1 MHVER
6 LYWRNAT
13 GWSRSSSRCTR
24 ADLVLYFGGRKSLSD
39 ERHQELAALHP
50 GAHILGCSSSGQIV
64 DGKLND
70 DGIDA
75 VAMSFDSTRVK
86 LAREIVANP
95 QQSRACGEA
104 IGRALAADDLA
115 GIFVLADGR
124 EVGGDDLVDGL
135 ADAVG
140 QSVPVI
146 GGMAADGADFAE
158 TLVGADTPP
167 RRKTV
172 GAVGFYGDAVSL
184 GHGCAGGWDVFGPLR
199 QVTRAEGNT
208 IFEFDGEPA
217 LDLYERYLGE
227 EEARGLPGTGLRFP
241 LRLHDPDRPYSP
253 IIRTVFAVDR
263 KARSLT
269 LGTRVPQGWVS
280 QMMRGSF
287 ERLASGAA
295 RAARRAAAGTADRDG
310 IAILVSCVGRRL
322 LMGQRVADEVE
333 DADAE
338 LGTRMIRLGFYSY
351 GEIAPDDMSGIC
363 EMHNQTMVVATLSE
377 DGDR

>member
-6 LYWRNAT
+6 LCWRDAT
-13 GWSRSSSRCTR
+13 GWSRSSSRCAR
-24 ADLVLYFGGRKSLSD
+24 ADLVLYFGGRAGLSD
-39 ERHQELAALHP
+39 ERHHELAALYP
-50 GAHILGCSSSGQIV
+50 VARILGCSSAGQIV
-64 DGKLND
+64 DGQLHD
-70 DGIDA
+70 GGIDA
-75 VAMSFDSTRVK
+75 VAVSFDATRVA
-86 LAREIVANP
+86 LAAEAVP
-95 QQSRACGEA
+95 TPDGSRACGEA

-115 GIFVLADGR
+115 GVLVLADGR
-124 EVGGDDLVDGL
+124 EVDGDDLIEGL
-135 ADAVG
+135 AAAVG
-140 QSVPVI
+140 RSVPLI
-146 GGMAADGADFAE
+146 GGMAADGADFTV
-158 TLVGADTPP
+158 TLVGADAPP
-167 RRKTV
+167 RRKMV
-172 GAVGFYGDAVSL
+172 GAVGFYGDAIRI

-227 EEARGLPGTGLRFP
+227 EEARGLPGTALRFP

-263 KARSLT
+263 VARSLT
-269 LGTRVPQGWVS
+269 LCTRVPEGWVS

-295 RAARRAAAGTADRDG
+295 RAARRAAAGAADRDG
-310 IAILVSCVGRRL
+310 LAILVSCVGRRL
-322 LMGQRVADEVE
+322 LMGQRVADELE

-338 LGTRMIRLGFYSY
+338 LGARMARLGFYSY

-363 EMHNQTMVVATLSE
+363 EVHNQTMVVATLSE
-377 DGDR
+377 DGGR